1 MNTHIV
7 FHGVCQVGS
16 KRRVLRL
23 ILDQLAL
30 RREGN
35 LFKSLRVFEALT
47 VKAVSLDQD
56 LANLIEAFKRVY
68 HWRYSTSTD
77 CKTLVQFLTVA
88 AGLQRRRS
96 TRLLDRRRSSTA
108 ATVQSQQ

>member
-1 MNTHIV
+1 MDTHIV

-56 LANLIEAFKRVY
+56 LANLVEAFKRVY

-77 CKTLVQFLTVA
+77 CKTLARFVPDRCSVA
-88 AGLQRRRS
+88 NRYEYNRGSFRGGNVSRMKS
-96 TRLLDRRRSSTA
+96 
-108 ATVQSQQ
+108 

>member
-56 LANLIEAFKRVY
+56 LANLVEAFKRVY

-88 AGLQRRRS
+88 AGFDPRRPPRFLGYWR
-96 TRLLDRRRSSTA
+96 THNPRR
-108 ATVQSQQ
+108 